1 MDKTLLIKELLD
13 KKGKV
18 TLFTRPRRFGKTL
31 NLSMLKYYFEDTG
44 DEERNRQNAKLFSEL
59 AISSAGEFYCSEMV
73 KYPVIT
79 FHVKSAKQKGLN
91 LFPLYEAIEEGNME
105 VMEEEISSLLEQTI
119 SYFDYGESYYHGF
132 LVGLLERNGKYRV
145 LSNRETGLGRADII
159 LKTPRI
165 RKGRAVILEIKAVK
179 NFHDMKKGCEEA
191 LRQIEEKKYAKELR
205 QEGYEDI
212 RAYGICFYRKE
223 CIIEKMLEG

>member
-1 MDKTLLIKELLD
+1 MELPFFTGYMKKISMRQEGEEQFITMAVPNMEVSYIYKNSIHTWFDK
-13 KKGKV
+13 
-18 TLFTRPRRFGKTL
+18 
-31 NLSMLKYYFEDTG
+31 
-44 DEERNRQNAKLFSEL
+44 
-59 AISSAGEFYCSEMV
+59 
-73 KYPVIT
+73 
-79 FHVKSAKQKGLN
+79 KQKGLN

-132 LVGLLERNGKYRV
+132 LAGLLERNGKYRV

-191 LRQIEEKKYAKELR
+191 LRQIEEKKYTKELR

-223 CIIEKMLEG
+223 CIIGRIGSS